1 MNTCSEGEE
10 EDEDDSNTFME
21 MASDEPICKVAELLN
36 GSLKGYF
43 VSDNVF
49 NLSHRKWSK
58 AEVSLLRV

>member
-1 MNTCSEGEE
+1 
-10 EDEDDSNTFME
+10 ME

-49 NLSHRKWSK
+49 NSSHRKWSK
-58 AEVSLLRV
+58 AEVSLLSKGIKFCLSPNTIDK

>member
-1 MNTCSEGEE
+1 
-10 EDEDDSNTFME
+10 ME

-58 AEVSLLRV
+58 VEVSLLSKGIKFCLSPNTIDK